1 MLRAVV
7 FDFDGVIANSEPL
20 HFRAFR
26 DVLAGWRVDLSET
39 DYYRDYLG
47 FDDLGVFRQLAVDR
61 GLGWSSDRL
70 AELVAIKAVCM
81 ERLEADVSILFPGA
95 DAAVRRAAAAVPIAI
110 ASGALGAGNPPRP
123 RARTA
128 DDLLH
133 LHRRQRR
140 TRRPASRRPIRISWR
155 SRSSAERWRNLRAS
169 ECVAIEDSPWGL
181 QSAQAAGL
189 RTVAVAQ
196 TYDKSALLADAVI
209 GSIDELDISMLQRLC
224 AD

>member
-26 DVLAGWRVDLSET
+26 DVLAEWRVDLSET

-70 AELVAIKAVCM
+70 AELVAIKAACM

-95 DAAVRRAAAAVPIAI
+95 DAAVRRAAATVPIAI
-110 ASGALGAGNPPRP
+110 ASGALGPEI
-123 RARTA
+123 
-128 DDLLH
+128 
-133 LHRRQRR
+133 RRILERER
-140 TRRPASRRPIRISWR
+140 LTTCFTCIVGAEDTPASKPAPDPYLLAVAQLGRTMTG
-155 SRSSAERWRNLRAS
+155 LRAS
-169 ECVAIEDSPWGL
+169 ECVALEDSPWGL

-196 TYDKSALLADAVI
+196 TYDKSALVADAVI
-209 GSIDELDISMLQRLC
+209 DSIDELDVSMLQRLC
-224 AD
+224 A

>member
-26 DVLAGWRVDLSET
+26 DVLADWRVELSES

-47 FDDLGVFRQLAVDR
+47 FDDLGVFRQVAVDR

-70 AELVAIKAVCM
+70 AELVAIKAACM

-110 ASGALGAGNPPRP
+110 ASGALGPEI
-123 RARTA
+123 
-128 DDLLH
+128 
-133 LHRRQRR
+133 RRVLERER
-140 TRRPASRRPIRISWR
+140 LTTCFTCIVGAEDTPASKPAPDPYLLAVAQLGRTMTG
-155 SRSSAERWRNLRAS
+155 LRAS
-169 ECVAIEDSPWGL
+169 ECVALEDSPWGL

-189 RTVAVAQ
+189 RTVAVAH
-196 TYDKSALLADAVI
+196 TYDKSALVADAVI
-209 GSIDELDISMLQRLC
+209 GSIDELDVSMLQRLC